1 MADDFVPPEA
11 FLAEY
16 AAKLKIVQSG
26 VGRFAG
32 FVLPKEFAPTLDP
45 YLHEGLI
52 AFNQLLEGPGKRG
65 RGVLAVAGYELAR
78 ELYGGEHA
86 PSDETLIGN
95 VAGILEG
102 VQAMLLAIDDMADN
116 SDRRRN
122 LPTAHAQLRDSMNQ
136 RNESG
141 NVTERARDYT
151 VLNCFMIDSVIQTS
165 LLQLSV
171 PAELKLTAAVM
182 LNDTLI
188 KTARG
193 QGWDMTPLAPSERIT
208 VQQTVQIAQ
217 DKTSHYTIESPWRL
231 GALFGGMPQDKQDGI
246 ATYATKLGR
255 AFQIHDD
262 ILGTFGDPEVTGKSA
277 QSDFIERK
285 RTILVALVHE
295 RAVEQDLHALDVA
308 FEAGQFAD
316 YQAVLQRSGALDA
329 ARTMVA
335 ELTQE
340 AVDSLPEEWPEKH
353 VAFLRNLALTNVH
366 RKK

>member
-1 MADDFVPPEA
+1 MTDDFVPPEA
-11 FLAEY
+11 FLTEY
-16 AAKLKIVQSG
+16 AAKLKLVQTG
-26 VGRFAG
+26 VGRFASQ
-32 FVLPKEFAPTLDP
+32 VLPNEFGSTLDP
-45 YLHEGLI
+45 YLREGLV

-78 ELYGGEHA
+78 ELYGHDT
-86 PSDETLIGN
+86 PSDDVLIGD

-122 LPTAHAQLRDSMNQ
+122 LPTAHAQLRDSMN
-136 RNESG
+136 RRKESG

-151 VLNCFMIDSVIQTS
+151 VLDCFMIDSVIQTS
-165 LLQLSV
+165 LLQLSA
-171 PAELKLTAAVM
+171 PAELKLTAAIM
-182 LNDTLI
+182 LNNTLI

-193 QGWDMTPLAPSERIT
+193 QGWDMTPLAPGERIT
-208 VQQTVQIAQ
+208 VKQTAQIAQ
-217 DKTSHYTIESPWRL
+217 DKTAHYTIESPWRL
-231 GALFGGMPQDKQDGI
+231 GALFGGMPQDKQNGI
-246 ATYATKLGR
+246 ATYATKLGE

-262 ILGTFGDPEVTGKSA
+262 ILGTFGDPEVTGKSN
-277 QSDFIERK
+277 QGDFIERK
-285 RTILVALVHE
+285 RTMLVALVHE
-295 RAVEQDLHALDVA
+295 RANEQDAQELDAA
-308 FEAGQFAD
+308 FEAGRFAD
-316 YQAVLQRSGALDA
+316 YQAILQRSGALDA

-340 AVDSLPEEWPEKH
+340 AIDSLPKDWPEKH